1 MKKNI
6 EKAGLW
12 IFLVLMSVLMLFPI
26 YFMVIASLKPT
37 SELFRNGIRMAWQF
51 DTISLEN
58 YQYTFSEKNG
68 IYLTWYANSI
78 LVMIISTGLSLF
90 FSSMA
95 GYALGAYRFKGR
107 KFLFVLTM
115 IVMMIP
121 LEILLI
127 PLYKMIIK
135 MKLLNTKTGSILPF
149 LIQPTAMFFFQ
160 QFASGISKD
169 YMDAA
174 RADGCTELGI

>member
-78 LVMIISTGLSLF
+78 LVMIISTGLYRYSFLLWLAMRWVPIGLREE
-90 FSSMA
+90 SSC
-95 GYALGAYRFKGR
+95 L
-107 KFLFVLTM
+107 
-115 IVMMIP
+115 
-121 LEILLI
+121 
-127 PLYKMIIK
+127 
-135 MKLLNTKTGSILPF
+135 
-149 LIQPTAMFFFQ
+149 
-160 QFASGISKD
+160 
-169 YMDAA
+169 
-174 RADGCTELGI
+174 C